1 MSSKLMEYFN
11 KQPRLGSLSTA
22 DKEGNVDA
30 ACFGSPR
37 MVDEKTMVMGLGKNR
52 TFANLQQNPHAVFMI
67 MEPGASLPQWK
78 GIRVYLKLIACE
90 TTGEKLDGIR
100 AQIAKV
106 GGENAA
112 KMMQAAATFTVEEV
126 RPVADFG
133 QGWEKSI

>member
-1 MSSKLMEYFN
+1 MSSKLVEYFN

-22 DKEGNVDA
+22 DKEGKVDA

-37 MVDEKTMVMGLGKNR
+37 MIDEKTMLMGLGKNR
-52 TFANLQQNPHAVFMI
+52 TFANLQQNPYAVFMI
-67 MEPGASLPQWK
+67 MEPGPSLPQWK

-90 TTGEKLDGIR
+90 TSGEKLDGIR

-112 KMMQAAATFTVEEV
+112 KMMQAAATFSVEEI
-126 RPVADFG
+126 RPIADFG
-133 QGWEKSI
+133 QGWEQSI